1 MIKRLRNRFI
11 RIAMLSVTAVMLL
24 LTIILNVANY
34 VSTDS
39 DLKQTLSLI
48 YENEG
53 TIPHSRF
60 QLPDSADAPTPPEN
74 GGGSGDIVP
83 APPDGADDSQ
93 TPQAPPDD
101 KIARREGPFTAET
114 PFSTRFFVLRYTSDG
129 TLTQE
134 NLDNIA
140 SVTAEDTQ
148 EYLSAALVHGAGYGY
163 CGSYRF
169 FVAQTDDGE
178 NIAIFLDCYHE
189 LRAMRVVL
197 VWSLLADAACIL
209 LVFLLV
215 VLLSRRAIDPAVR
228 SAQQQKQFITD
239 ASHELKTPIT
249 VIATSLKVLE
259 METGKQKWIDK
270 AMAQTEKLTSLVNSL
285 VTLSRMD
292 EEDSPLKMEDFP
304 VSDAVRETAE
314 SFTDFAASKG
324 HELHLSITDGPPIAA
339 TSTPCASSSRSCST
353 TRSNMHCR
361 IPPLNS
367 RSKRRS
373 AVSSSARRTPA
384 RMLLRKTR
392 RSSSTAFTVPIN
404 PARRAAASASAFRSR
419 ARSPRGTTAPSAPSR
434 TTGRSPS
441 PPSSN
446 KRLLGKKT
454 LRRSSAKRFPYQR
467 LFFPPVTVSMA
478 QAINFFAAGE
488 ASLSDGT
495 EMPSVTNCGRSNGT
509 SATVPLHLREMSRWL
524 KLTPSPASTML

>member
-11 RIAMLSVTAVMLL
+11 RITMLSVTAVMLL
-24 LTIILNVANY
+24 LTIILNAANY

-60 QLPDSADAPTPPEN
+60 LPPSGSDSADAPTPSEN
-74 GGGSGDIVP
+74 DGSLSDI
-83 APPDGADDSQ
+83 APPDSQ
-93 TPQAPPDD
+93 SSQDVQAPPDD

-114 PFSTRFFVLRYTSDG
+114 PFSTRFFVLRYTSGG
-129 TLTQE
+129 TLTE
-134 NLDNIA
+134 ANLDSIA
-140 SVTAEDTQ
+140 SVTADDTQ
-148 EYLSAALVHGAGYGY
+148 DYLSAALAHGAGYGY

-169 FVAQTDDGE
+169 LVAQTDDGE

-189 LRAMRVVL
+189 LRAMRLVL
-197 VWSLLADAACIL
+197 MWSLLADAACIL

-215 VLLSRRAIDPAVR
+215 VLLSRRAIDPVVR

-270 AMAQTEKLTSLVNSL
+270 AMAQTEKLTSLVTSL

-292 EEDSPLKMEDFP
+292 EEDSPLRMEDFP

-324 HELHLSITDGPPIAA
+324 HELRLSIADGLTYRGDEYAVRQLVSVLLDNAVKYALPDSPIEFSLEKAKRGVVLR
-339 TSTPCASSSRSCST
+339 SSNACEDVAPADAQKLFDRFYRADPSRSSGSGFGIGLSIA
-353 TRSNMHCR
+353 RSIAEGHHGS
-361 IPPLNS
+361 I
-367 RSKRRS
+367 
-373 AVSSSARRTPA
+373 
-384 RMLLRKTR
+384 
-392 RSSSTAFTVPIN
+392 
-404 PARRAAASASAFRSR
+404 R
-419 ARSPRGTTAPSAPSR
+419 ARVDDGKIEFTA
-434 TTGRSPS
+434 
-441 PPSSN
+441 
-446 KRLLGKKT
+446 
-454 LRRSSAKRFPYQR
+454 
-467 LFFPPVTVSMA
+467 
-478 QAINFFAAGE
+478 E
-488 ASLSDGT
+488 
-495 EMPSVTNCGRSNGT
+495 
-509 SATVPLHLREMSRWL
+509 L
-524 KLTPSPASTML
+524 K